1 MNLIFN
7 IILPYV
13 GLTICNIKTY
23 KQIKDYEQRLLNG
36 FLSITYYRTSRM
48 ISNQTRT
55 SYISE
60 ENDVEMELNE
70 KMDYALNNL
79 IHFFRRIVKT
89 KWFVMSV
96 VFTTL
101 LYNIPRFFEL
111 QTYLVPSEE
120 SKNRTEVTLIPKAG
134 TTDLRMNEVLK

>member
-23 KQIKDYEQRLLNG
+23 RQIKDYEQRLLNG
-36 FLSITYYRTSRM
+36 FLSITYYRTSRT

-70 KMDYALNNL
+70 KMDSTDPQPNIQEGLKILVIQSNKALGN
-79 IHFFRRIVKT
+79 
-89 KWFVMSV
+89 
-96 VFTTL
+96 
-101 LYNIPRFFEL
+101 
-111 QTYLVPSEE
+111 
-120 SKNRTEVTLIPKAG
+120 
-134 TTDLRMNEVLK
+134 